1 MLPLVVAAAGGD
13 AKRGHLK
20 KKIDL
25 VADQTKRVAHSEL
38 GALDG
43 RGNIRATSFAIVGRS
58 AAIDAADAEHDRTG
72 DVVHGQFA
80 GDRDQPAVVE
90 SYTRYPSIGM
100 VMRTSSPAMCWTSN
114 IGCECTGSTM

>member
-43 RGNIRATSFAIVGRS
+43 RGNIRATSFAIVGRP

-72 DVVHGQFA
+72 DGVLPQSMRPTLSTTV
-80 GDRDQPAVVE
+80 RV
-90 SYTRYPSIGM
+90 TLCM
-100 VMRTSSPAMCWTSN
+100 VNSPATATSLLSSKA
-114 IGCECTGSTM
+114 IRDTP